1 MNDLYIKNPII
12 APKVFIIRSS
22 ISVRRLFNNWL
33 ISISMEK
40 ENPARAVRCSDLI
53 FFQIKWDQKPKRNEQ
68 DDIQNISDH
77 IDSRRKGDRIN
88 VGNFCLEA
96 IPKMHPH
103 KVPVPVT

>member
-40 ENPARAVRCSDLI
+40 EKPARAVRCSDLI
-53 FFQIKWDQKPKRNEQ
+53 FFQIKGIKNPNGMNRMIFK
-68 DDIQNISDH
+68 IYPTIS
-77 IDSRRKGDRIN
+77 IPAEKGIGLMWEIS
-88 VGNFCLEA
+88 VW
-96 IPKMHPH
+96 K
-103 KVPVPVT
+103 